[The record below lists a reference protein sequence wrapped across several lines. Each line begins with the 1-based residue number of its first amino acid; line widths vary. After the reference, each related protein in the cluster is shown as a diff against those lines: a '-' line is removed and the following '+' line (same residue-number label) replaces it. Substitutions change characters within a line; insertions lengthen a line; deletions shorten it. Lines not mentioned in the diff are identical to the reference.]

1 MISKST
7 WLHLRLPFSY
17 FLLPVF
23 LLAVVVSKDVNI
35 QYFLIIF
42 VVLHFFLYTASNG
55 FNSYYDKDE
64 NSIGTLKH
72 PPKVTPDLLWVSLAL
87 DGMAIATALFV
98 HPLFSLGCFIYGLA
112 SKAYSWDKTRLKRRP
127 VTGWLLTSA
136 GVGTITF
143 LLVVLFLKKPD
154 FRILFDPYY
163 LIPAVLVG
171 TFILGFFPLTQIYQ
185 HKEDFKRGDMT
196 ISIALGING
205 TFVLSAVLLSLSLTG
220 LGAYLYFT
228 FTRGLSVLYV
238 LLQLPA
244 VIYFIYWWRSV
255 SIDEGQASFDHCFRM
270 SVIATGGLNIFCVAA
285 IIILNRLNF

>member
-23 LLAVVVSKDVNI
+23 LLAVVVSRQVNM

-42 VVLHFFLYTASNG
+42 IVLHFFLYTASNG

-72 PPKVTPDLLWVSLAL
+72 PPKVTKDLLWVSLSL
-87 DGMAIATALFV
+87 DGMAITTALFV
-98 HPLFSLGCFIYGLA
+98 HPLFSLGCLIYGLA

-127 VTGWLLTSA
+127 VAGWLLTST

-143 LLVVLFLKKPD
+143 LLVVLFLNTPA
-154 FRILFDPYY
+154 FGILFDPYY

-171 TFILGFFPLTQIYQ
+171 TFILGFYPLTQVYQ
-185 HKEDFKRGDMT
+185 HKDDCKRGDKT
-196 ISIALGING
+196 ISMAVGVNG
-205 TFVLSAVLLSLSLTG
+205 TFVLSAVLLALSLTSLGFYLSFILTPG
-220 LGAYLYFT
+220 LLILYI
-228 FTRGLSVLYV
+228 
-238 LLQLPA
+238 LLQLPG

-255 SIDEGQASFDHCFRM
+255 WMDEEQASFDHCFRM
-270 SVIATGGLNIFCVAA
+270 SVIATSGLNIFCAAA
-285 IIILNRLNF
+285 IIVLNRLNF